1 MSIYGSIGYTRRDKT
16 PKHWQKDYRLTQ
28 KTKKIIQEL
37 KAERERLF
45 QEFENLPIERIPDK
59 EYNKAEQVLRIK
71 LDELIEQE
79 DKIRLSNPI

>member
-28 KTKKIIQEL
+28 KTKKAIQEI

-45 QEFENLPIERIPDK
+45 QEFENLPLEISDK
-59 EYNKAEQVLRIK
+59 EYNEAESMLRIK

-79 DKIRLSNPI
+79 DKIRLINSK

>member
-16 PKHWQKDYRLTQ
+16 PKHWQKDYKLTQ

-45 QEFENLPIERIPDK
+45 KKFENLPIETPDK
-59 EYNKAEQVLRIK
+59 EYDEAERILKIK
-71 LDELIEQE
+71 LNELIEQE
-79 DKIRLSNPI
+79 EKIRLSNPK

>member
-28 KTKKIIQEL
+28 KTKKVIQEI

-45 QEFENLPIERIPDK
+45 QEFENLPLETPDK
-59 EYNKAEQVLRIK
+59 EYNEAEQVLRIK

-79 DKIRLSNPI
+79 DKIRLINPK

>member
-37 KAERERLF
+37 KAEREKLF
-45 QEFENLPIERIPDK
+45 LEFENLPIETSDE
-59 EYNKAEQVLRIK
+59 EYNEAEQILRIK
-71 LDELIEQE
+71 LDDLIEQE
-79 DKIRLSNPI
+79 EKIRLSNPK